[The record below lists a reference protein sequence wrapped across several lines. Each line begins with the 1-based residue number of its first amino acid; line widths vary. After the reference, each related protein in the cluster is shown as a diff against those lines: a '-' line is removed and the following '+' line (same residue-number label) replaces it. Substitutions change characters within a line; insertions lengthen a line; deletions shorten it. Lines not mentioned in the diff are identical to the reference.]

1 VLKKKMAFRELTQTD
16 RADASERP
24 KGEEENRKK
33 QKHQK
38 IKRESMGPTINLVV
52 VVLKFVLF

>member
-1 VLKKKMAFRELTQTD
+1 MAFRELTQTD

-38 IKRESMGPTINLVV
+38 IKRESMGSTINLVV